1 MSLKLS
7 VVSSLYFSESNLK
20 EFYQRLKAQAFK
32 IAGDNHE
39 IIFVNDGSP
48 DNSLQV
54 ALELSKQDQKL
65 IIIDL
70 SRNFGHYKAMM
81 TGLIHAKGER
91 VFLIDSDLEED
102 PEYLELFNEKLNSLN
117 CDVIYGIQAQRKGN
131 LFERISG
138 SIFWKIFNML
148 SNIQIPANH
157 TTARLMKRDYVD
169 ALVLHQER
177 EIFISG
183 LWEITG
189 FDQVAC
195 PVKKHALSL
204 STYTLRKKLSLS
216 INAII
221 SFTNF
226 PLILIFYIGLL
237 VSLLSFIYIIN
248 LSINWAFYLSP
259 PDGWTSVMAS
269 IWLLGGLIISFI
281 GVIGIYLSK
290 IFMETKKRPYTIVKK
305 LYKHDQ

>member
-7 VVSSLYFSESNLK
+7 VVASLYFSESNLK

-177 EIFISG
+177 EVFISG

-195 PVKKHALSL
+195 TVKKHALSR
-204 STYTLRKKLSLS
+204 SSYTLRKKLSLS

-305 LYKHDQ
+305 FYKHDQ

>member
-1 MSLKLS
+1 MPVKLS
-7 VVSSLYFSESNLK
+7 TVSTLYLSEPSLK

-32 IAGDNHE
+32 VAGDNHE

-54 ALELSKQDQKL
+54 ALELSKHDPKL

-81 TGLIHAKGER
+81 TGLSHAKGEK

-102 PEYLELFNEKLNSLN
+102 PEYLEAFNNKLISLD
-117 CDVIYGIQAQRKGN
+117 CDVIYGVQIERKGS
-131 LFERISG
+131 LFERVSG

-148 SNIQIPANH
+148 SHIKIPANH
-157 TTARLMKRDYVD
+157 TTARLMTKDYVD
-169 ALVLHQER
+169 SLVLHQER

-189 FDQVAC
+189 FEQV
-195 PVKKHALSL
+195 PYQVTKYSL
-204 STYTLRKKLSLS
+204 SASSYTLRKKLSLAL
-216 INAII
+216 NAIT
-221 SFTNF
+221 SFSHF

-237 VSLLSFIYIIN
+237 VSILSFIYIIN
-248 LSINWAFYLSP
+248 LSINWVFYYSV
-259 PDGWTSVMAS
+259 PDGWTSLMAS
-269 IWLLGGLIISFI
+269 IWLLGGLIIFFI

-290 IFMETKKRPYTIVKK
+290 IFVETKKRPYTIVKQIHK
-305 LYKHDQ
+305 KD